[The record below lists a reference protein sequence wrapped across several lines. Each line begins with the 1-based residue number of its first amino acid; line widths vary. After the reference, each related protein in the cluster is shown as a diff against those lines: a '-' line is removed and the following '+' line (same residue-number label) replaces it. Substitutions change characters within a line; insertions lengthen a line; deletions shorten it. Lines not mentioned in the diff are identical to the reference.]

1 MLDTKQRILDTA
13 ERLFAERGY
22 RATSLRSI
30 IGEAGVNL
38 AAVHYHFRSKEGLLD
53 AVMSR
58 RLEPV
63 NRERLAL
70 LDECE
75 REAGDGPPDLEKILE
90 ALIAPPLRVRRD
102 PAFATFARLMGRVLT
117 EGDVCVIRKHFGQTI
132 ERFMTALRKA
142 LPNLPAEELQW
153 RAHFSLGCM
162 AHTLLHSAG
171 AVLAPGGLGQA
182 PTETL
187 VTFIAAGFRAPVPAT
202 RRSHA

>member
-1 MLDTKQRILDTA
+1 MSDTKGRILDTA

-22 RATSLRSI
+22 GATSLRSI

-75 REAGDGPPDLEKILE
+75 REAGDGPPDLEKVLE

-102 PAFATFARLMGRVLT
+102 PAFATFARLMGRVLA
-117 EGDVCVIRKHFGQTI
+117 ESDMCVIRKHFGQTI

-142 LPNLPAEELQW
+142 LPDLPVGELQW
-153 RAHFSLGCM
+153 RAHFSVGCL
-162 AHTLLHSAG
+162 AHTLLHRATP
-171 AVLAPGGLGQA
+171 VLELESPGQVT
-182 PTETL
+182 TESL